1 MNALTTRFWRC
12 SVNAT
17 FDSQDNMNMNME
29 VEHEQRIFIA
39 ADANMNNA
47 VAALLAHNSMIMLMK
62 ETPGMP

>member
-1 MNALTTRFWRC
+1 MRSQPDSGGVVSMPHC
-12 SVNAT
+12 
-17 FDSQDNMNMNME
+17 DSQDNINMNME

-62 ETPGMP
+62 ETPGMQ